1 MVAIELIDEIMA
13 NIEPYVTDAMA
24 VSNSLYI
31 SLQHYDIQKKSTELA
46 EYKPEDNEYL
56 IKKFLIAKKVKGC
69 TDRTLQYYNAEVRKI
84 LERIG
89 KPVIDITTDDI
100 RLWIAKRI
108 RDGVS
113 NTTIG
118 NEKRA
123 FSSFLT
129 YCHGED
135 IIHKNP
141 MVAIDAMKQ
150 KKTQKEAFKDEEIV
164 AMRDLLVTSKDK
176 AIFELLLSTGCRID
190 ELINIKLDEI
200 QDDDSILVH
209 GKGQKDRYVYMNA
222 AAKFAFNKYMA
233 DRKDN
238 SIYLFPRMISIQN
251 TNKKGIPKSTQR
263 LWYMD
268 PDNVDES
275 RHVDAGTIECYIRKL
290 GKKIGVKAYP
300 HKFRRTCATNALR
313 NGMPIEM
320 VSRMLGHSQLST
332 TQIYL
337 DLNDEQM
344 KMMHQRYVR

>member
-1 MVAIELIDEIMA
+1 MELIDEILQ

-31 SLQHYDIQKKSTELA
+31 TLQHYDIQKKSTELA
-46 EYKPEDNEYL
+46 EYHPEDNEYL
-56 IKKFLIAKKVKGC
+56 IKKFLVAKKVKGC
-69 TDRTLQYYNAEVRKI
+69 TDRTLKYYASEVKKT

-89 KPVIDITTDDI
+89 KPVIDITSDDI
-100 RLWIAKRI
+100 RIWIAKRI
-108 RDGVS
+108 RDGVT

-118 NEKRA
+118 NEKRS
-123 FSSFLT
+123 FSSFLS

-141 MVAIDAMKQ
+141 MVAIDTMKQ
-150 KKTQKEAFKDEEIV
+150 RKTQKEAFKDDEVV
-164 AMRDLLVTSKDK
+164 AMRDKLVTSKDK
-176 AIFELLLSTGCRID
+176 AIFELLLSTGCRVS
-190 ELINIKLDEI
+190 ELVNIKLDEI

-222 AAKFAFNKYMA
+222 TAKYAYNKYMA
-233 DRKDN
+233 DRNDN
-238 SIYLFPRMISIQN
+238 SIYLFPRMVSIQDIK
-251 TNKKGIPKSTQR
+251 NKRVPKSKQP
-263 LWYMD
+263 LWYMNAE
-268 PDNVDES
+268 NVETT
-275 RHVDAGTIECYIRKL
+275 RHADAGTIEYFIRKL
-290 GKKIGVKAYP
+290 GRKVGVKAYP

>member
-1 MVAIELIDEIMA
+1 MELIDEILQ
-13 NIEPYVTDAMA
+13 NIDPYVTDSMA
-24 VSNSLYI
+24 VSNALYI
-31 SLQHYDIQKKSTELA
+31 TLQNYDIQRKSTELV
-46 EYKPEDNEYL
+46 EYQPDDNEYL
-56 IKKFLIAKKVKGC
+56 IKKFLVAKKVKGC
-69 TDRTLQYYNAEVRKI
+69 TDRTLKYYAFEVKKT

-89 KPVIDITTDDI
+89 KPVVEISSDDL

-113 NTTIG
+113 ACTIG

-123 FSSFLT
+123 LSSFLT

-141 MVAIDAMKQ
+141 MVAIDTMKQ
-150 KKTQKEAFKDEEIV
+150 KRTQKEAFKDEEVV
-164 AMRDLLVTSKDK
+164 AMRDQLITSKDK
-176 AIFELLLSTGCRID
+176 AIFELLLSTGCRIS
-190 ELINIKLDEI
+190 ELVNIKLDEI

-222 AAKFAFNKYMA
+222 TAKFAYNKYMA
-233 DRKDN
+233 DRSDD
-238 SIYLFPRMISIQN
+238 SIYLFPRMKRLSALG
-251 TNKKGIPKSTQR
+251 KKGIPKSR
-263 LWYMD
+263 LSLWYMN
-268 PDNVDES
+268 PDNVDITDHADKGS
-275 RHVDAGTIECYIRKL
+275 IEEFVRKL
-290 GKKIGVKAYP
+290 GRKVGVKAYP

-344 KMMHQRYVR
+344 KLMHQRYVR